1 MSVMPVFSIVVPVLN
16 EATGINKL
24 VEHIRCLE
32 GADCCEIIVV
42 DGDSDGGTV
51 NAIADGAVVR
61 IIGEQSRARQMNAG
75 AAIAKGEVLVFLHAD
90 TELPIAAIPR
100 IAESLEEDA
109 IVGGAFDAGI
119 DTMDLAVRFV
129 TMIARIKHRINRVP
143 FGDQAIFLRRDY
155 FEKIGGFK
163 DIPLMEDIELMKR
176 IKKRGDRIRIISLR
190 VKTSARRWRKEGLV
204 HGVLRNFL
212 LRVLFSMGV
221 SPEKL
226 VRYYRKHCE
235 PPAGSEI

>member
-1 MSVMPVFSIVVPVLN
+1 MSELPVISIVVPVLN

-42 DGDSDGGTV
+42 DGDPEGGTV
-51 NAIADGAVVR
+51 NAIADCAVVR

-75 AAIAKGEVLVFLHAD
+75 AAIAKGEFLVFLHAD

-100 IAESLEEDA
+100 ITETLEDDS
-109 IVGGAFDAGI
+109 IVGGAFDAGV
-119 DTMDLAVRFV
+119 DTKSLAVRFV
-129 TMIARIKHRINRVP
+129 AMIARIKHRINRVP

-155 FEKIGGFK
+155 FEKVGGFK
-163 DIPLMEDIELMKR
+163 DIPLMEDVELMKR
-176 IKKRGDRIRIISLR
+176 IRKRGDKIRIIGLR

-204 HGVLRNFL
+204 LGVIRNFL
-212 LRVLFSMGV
+212 LRVLFNMGV
-221 SPEKL
+221 SPERL
-226 VRYYRKHCE
+226 VRYYRNHCE
-235 PPAGSEI
+235 SPAESEI